1 MNAVTI
7 DNATV
12 LGKGQIVLPPTIQE
26 ALGIQDGGR
35 VTLIRKHDRVVMM
48 NSAVFAMKSLQFD
61 MQGEAE
67 TAGICSEDD
76 VDSLIMELRQ

>member
-1 MNAVTI
+1 MNTVSI

-12 LGKGQIVLPPTIQE
+12 MGKGQIVLPPTIQE